1 MHGLSTK
8 TLCPALLLRFS
19 APTGARTSRRG
30 WKRCRPRATPSDAIV
45 GTVSPTMLSPGG
57 RHPLQHHAAGSA
69 LSRRLVGDQQ
79 RLWSLL
85 AHLGRRIGTA
95 GGRSAPGRLVRN
107 PSRRY
112 ASHDAGHGRRRR
124 GNLRLR
130 SLAIAL
136 RHPDGVPERV
146 MREALD
152 CPVDRLESGWATHAV
167 LLADEG
173 EAAYLPH
180 GPWPRS
186 GIRPVVAGRL
196 LLGKSSPTRRPGNRT
211 GVHCSPLGGTAAAR
225 VEGWA
230 EPVGATTLA
239 CAAPQLRR
247 TRAASSSPPASTCW

>member
-1 MHGLSTK
+1 MV
-8 TLCPALLLRFS
+8 
-19 APTGARTSRRG
+19 APGTPWTPDRNRWWEVGA
-30 WKRCRPRATPSDAIV
+30 
-45 GTVSPTMLSPGG
+45 
-57 RHPLQHHAAGSA
+57 
-69 LSRRLVGDQQ
+69 
-79 RLWSLL
+79 
-85 AHLGRRIGTA
+85 
-95 GGRSAPGRLVRN
+95 GRLVRS
-107 PSRRY
+107 PSRRC

-186 GIRPVVAGRL
+186 GYAQWWPDGC
-196 LLGKSSPTRRPGNRT
+196 
-211 GVHCSPLGGTAAAR
+211 CSA
-225 VEGWA
+225 
-230 EPVGATTLA
+230 
-239 CAAPQLRR
+239 
-247 TRAASSSPPASTCW
+247 RAALPGVQAIGLVCIAHR

>member
-1 MHGLSTK
+1 MV
-8 TLCPALLLRFS
+8 
-19 APTGARTSRRG
+19 APGTPWTPDRNRWWEVGA
-30 WKRCRPRATPSDAIV
+30 
-45 GTVSPTMLSPGG
+45 
-57 RHPLQHHAAGSA
+57 
-69 LSRRLVGDQQ
+69 
-79 RLWSLL
+79 
-85 AHLGRRIGTA
+85 
-95 GGRSAPGRLVRN
+95 GRLVRS

-152 CPVDRLESGWATHAV
+152 CPVDRLESGWVTHAV

-196 LLGKSSPTRRPGNRT
+196 LLGKSQPY
-211 GVHCSPLGGTAAAR
+211 
-225 VEGWA
+225 
-230 EPVGATTLA
+230 
-239 CAAPQLRR
+239 Q
-247 TRAASSSPPASTCW
+247 ASRQ

>member
-1 MHGLSTK
+1 L
-8 TLCPALLLRFS
+8 
-19 APTGARTSRRG
+19 
-30 WKRCRPRATPSDAIV
+30 
-45 GTVSPTMLSPGG
+45 
-57 RHPLQHHAAGSA
+57 
-69 LSRRLVGDQQ
+69 
-79 RLWSLL
+79 
-85 AHLGRRIGTA
+85 
-95 GGRSAPGRLVRN
+95 APGRLVRN

-152 CPVDRLESGWATHAV
+152 CPVDRLESGWATPAV

-211 GVHCSPLGGTAAAR
+211 GVHCSPLGGTAALESKGRPSRSAPLPWLAR
-225 VEGWA
+225 LLSCEGP
-230 EPVGATTLA
+230 EPLLHHHRPAPAGR
-239 CAAPQLRR
+239 CARSRPPWPRPKSAP
-247 TRAASSSPPASTCW
+247 